1 MNHTLIESNDI
12 AKSVDAFLE
21 KELATIAVKNFNA
34 TKGLIGR
41 ISNLS
46 RITSFEKLET
56 LFDFNG
62 IAYVIL
68 RSRIIKEA
76 EKLAKQGEFNPKYCL
91 SQSVLLAIAADCG
104 ATQYLGQVDK
114 KQMNKNYLHANW
126 QIVAVMAWF
135 AEHPGD
141 ELERY
146 KLKAGKQY
154 EIARQ
159 FIIDKLYSRDRT
171 FSEFFDGTPYTKLCK
186 KYDLGCGI
194 KEKKMSEQNHGGST
208 IYIYQPVT
216 QNNITIVSQYL
227 DPKLLERIGYLTSI
241 VERMGPK
248 IDSILDN
255 QNKYEKRLDDFTNQ
269 FRQYIKTA
277 DRPIKL
283 DDISCRKIANFLSK
297 MVDITSG
304 KESKNLSTNSIV
316 STIDKGFRELKMAIS
331 ELAPDIILELL
342 DSAKTVTAYGVLAR
356 VISIFE
362 GGDGYTLLDITNNSE
377 LGEQKEEELGENA
390 PIFIIKYG
398 KMDTVFNRIFS
409 TTKYN
414 EKNQYSTYL
423 RVRPYLK
430 RYADKDNSIIEDI
443 PKDVFNTDKS
453 KYLSREE

>member
-12 AKSVDAFLE
+12 TKSVDAFLK
-21 KELATIAVKNFNA
+21 KELAAIAIKNFNA
-34 TKGLIGR
+34 TKGRIGK

-46 RITSFEKLET
+46 RITSFEKLES

-62 IAYVIL
+62 IAYVLL

-76 EKLAKQGEFNPKYCL
+76 EKLAMQGEFDPKDCL

-104 ATQYLGQVDK
+104 AMQYLGQADK

-171 FSEFFDGTPYTKLCK
+171 FFEFFNGTSYAKLCE
-186 KYDLGCGI
+186 KYDLGYGI
-194 KEKKMSEQNHGGST
+194 EKETSEYNPEIISFTVSVPDFQDD
-208 IYIYQPVT
+208 VT
-216 QNNITIVSQYL
+216 FASSNPNPEIFEWL
-227 DPKLLERIGYLTSI
+227 EKLLSI
-241 VERMGPK
+241 ATRTESK
-248 IDSILDN
+248 IDSLSDN
-255 QNKYEKRLDDFTNQ
+255 QVKLEEQINDFTNQ
-269 FRQYIKTA
+269 FQQYIKTT

-304 KESKNLSTNSIV
+304 KESKNLSTDSIIA
-316 STIDKGFRELKMAIS
+316 TINKGFKELKESIS
-331 ELAPDIILELL
+331 ELAPDIIEELL
-342 DSAKTVTAYGVLAR
+342 DSAKTKYKYGVLVR
-356 VISIFE
+356 IIEIFND
-362 GGDGYTLLDITNNSE
+362 GDGNEYLEVIKNADL
-377 LGEQKEEELGENA
+377 KEKKEPDLSENA
-390 PIFIIKYG
+390 PIYIIKYG